1 MSDGWRGFEISVIL
15 STRDR
20 AKGLDFTLRALA
32 GMRHAPP
39 WECLV
44 VDNGSRDNT
53 YATIDRWRDILPM
66 RSFRVDNGGKS
77 VALNAAIE
85 AAQGEWLLF
94 CDDDVTPVPD
104 WLAAY
109 ADGARRWPQARVFGG
124 RILPRFPEGAP
135 AWARRRA
142 FYSEFAFAW
151 YEPGAEGPV
160 RKLPFGPNFMV
171 HRDALGEHRFDP
183 ALGPGTDGHGYGEE
197 TDLLKR
203 LRADGH
209 EPVYLPVA
217 CVQHRIR
224 GEQMRLPW
232 LDERAYRYGR
242 MSEGSRGRPGPLR
255 RLLRLAKLRLRGALC
270 ALVMHTPLLPSLLRI
285 KARVKRE
292 KLRGQADALRL

>member
-1 MSDGWRGFEISVIL
+1 MNEGRQGCRISVIV

-20 AKGLDFTLRALA
+20 AKGLDRTLRALT
-32 GMRHAPP
+32 GLRHAPS
-39 WECLV
+39 WECVV
-44 VDNGSRDNT
+44 VDNGSRDDT
-53 YATIDRWRDILPM
+53 PAVIERWRDILPL
-66 RSFRVDNGGKS
+66 RSLRVANGGKS
-77 VALNAAIE
+77 AALNAAIE
-85 AAQGEWLLF
+85 TARGEWLLF
-94 CDDDVTPVPD
+94 SDDDVTPVPE
-104 WLAAY
+104 WLAGY
-109 ADGARRWPQARVFGG
+109 AEGIRSWPQARVFGG

-135 AWARRRA
+135 GWARRRA

-197 TDLLKR
+197 TDLLLR

-217 CVQHRIR
+217 CVQHRLR

-242 MSEGSRGRPGPLR
+242 MSEGSRRRPGGLR
-255 RLLRLAKLRLRGALC
+255 RFLRRGKLQLRMALC
-270 ALVMHTPLLPSLLRI
+270 TLTMHQPLVPEPWRI
-285 KARVKRE
+285 RARVKRE
-292 KLRGQADALRL
+292 KLRGQLDALRV